1 MKQLIPLIILF
12 LTACSSVPL
21 STMMHFSNTQPS
33 DFFSVSPEG
42 ITVKV
47 TINSSADFDPI
58 TAVKLSASIE
68 DEIGIRQLSFP
79 LQLLSV
85 QTQAAEQ
92 SFFSNRPEFNIYIL
106 KLTPQA
112 VMNLISIKDE
122 RELGMPK
129 KVGLS
134 AGINFTK
141 DINTIDE
148 NTVLSVALKFSDK
161 DDYMTLIDNWQVSEG
176 Q

>member
-1 MKQLIPLIILF
+1 MKQLIPLIALF

-47 TINSSADFDPI
+47 TINSSAYFDPI

-68 DEIGIRQLSFP
+68 DEIGIRELSFP

-92 SFFSNRPEFNIYIL
+92 GFFSNRPEFNIYIL
-106 KLTPQA
+106 KLTPQSIK
-112 VMNLISIKDE
+112 NLISIKE
-122 RELGMPK
+122 EKESAMPK

-141 DINTIDE
+141 DVNTIDE
-148 NTVLSVALKFSDK
+148 NTVLSVALKFTDK
-161 DDYMTLIDNWQVSEG
+161 DDYIILIDNWQISEA